1 VGDAEPR
8 ADALA
13 DGVKEAVALLLRDSR
28 ALRES
33 DAAERED
40 RVTMCVVLGDA
51 LVLGDLVVRQRPES
65 LGEKLALG
73 DDDGVAHPLL
83 VAAGRDD
90 GSALAEASKD
100 CAVVMED

>member
-1 VGDAEPR
+1 MR
-8 ADALA
+8 
-13 DGVKEAVALLLRDSR
+13 K
-28 ALRES
+28 
-33 DAAERED
+33 
-40 RVTMCVVLGDA
+40 
-51 LVLGDLVVRQRPES
+51 RPES

-90 GSALAEASKD
+90 GSAVAEASKD